1 MVGATIYNQ
10 KDPQNLSYVPVY
22 SITDKDLSKRIQAQ
36 ENKKLKETA
45 INHISEGI
53 VVLNDVICK

>member
-1 MVGATIYNQ
+1 M
-10 KDPQNLSYVPVY
+10 PVY

-53 VVLNDVICK
+53 AVLNDVICK

>member
-1 MVGATIYNQ
+1 MAGATIYNQ
-10 KDPQNLSYVPVY
+10 KDLQNLSYVPVY

-36 ENKKLKETA
+36 ENKKLKETT

-53 VVLNDVICK
+53 AVLNDLICK